1 MSPRRSSRHAQC
13 SPVLHSCRDEH
24 LLATHERPALRAAS
38 ATAGDVAVPNELPA
52 AAEAPYPR
60 VARLFAPAPRCS
72 CWHGCRAGA
81 CARRWPRA
89 AASRLTQQSR
99 RDCPNGDKGGVSLG
113 LRAGSSLRTEPMV
126 PLLRLAPPAVCRAP
140 ARLECLAGRRSSRWT
155 CIRDRGSG
163 PTRAPPGRGLRTGQ
177 ERAVG
182 TLLIRARLALRPCRR
197 IAAASHRV
205 GRLGQ
210 ARCWCTS
217 RSWCRSARTRPAARR
232 W

>member
-163 PTRAPPGRGLRTGQ
+163 PTRAPPGAGSTH
-177 ERAVG
+177 RAGAGRRDVVDQG
-182 TLLIRARLALRPCRR
+182 TAG
-197 IAAASHRV
+197 AAPLPPYCSCEPS
-205 GRLGQ
+205 GG
-210 ARCWCTS
+210 
-217 RSWCRSARTRPAARR
+217 PAGPGAVLVHE
-232 W
+232 